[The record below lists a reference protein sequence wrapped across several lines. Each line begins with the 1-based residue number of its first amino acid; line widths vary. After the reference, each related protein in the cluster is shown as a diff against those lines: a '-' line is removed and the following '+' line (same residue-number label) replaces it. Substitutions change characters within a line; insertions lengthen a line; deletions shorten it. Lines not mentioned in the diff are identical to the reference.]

1 MSTLKNGSNSR
12 TPLELLS
19 EFDDFCSY
27 LLLDKL
33 YLWFESRKIQDNF
46 ASFEVSQEFIHEI
59 IKKHVVERKDEKSAL
74 GALLE

>member
-1 MSTLKNGSNSR
+1 MSTLNGSNSR

-46 ASFEVSQEFIHEI
+46 ATFEVSQEVIHEI

-74 GALLE
+74 GALLK

>member
-46 ASFEVSQEFIHEI
+46 ATFEVSQEVIHEI

-74 GALLE
+74 GALLK